1 MPPYICLE
9 PLSSDSCFPLFVVGK
24 VLFWILVI
32 GALHLFRTLKF
43 MLSVFLLGAKLIQ
56 F

>member
-24 VLFWILVI
+24 VLFWFFVV
-32 GALHLFRTLKF
+32 GALYLFRILKF
-43 MLSVFLLGAKLIQ
+43 VLRVFSC
-56 F
+56 